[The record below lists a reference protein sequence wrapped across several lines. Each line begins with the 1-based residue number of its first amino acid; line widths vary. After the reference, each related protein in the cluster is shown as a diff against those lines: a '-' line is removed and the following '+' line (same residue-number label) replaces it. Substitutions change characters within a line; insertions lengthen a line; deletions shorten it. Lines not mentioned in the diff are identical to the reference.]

1 MTKSNKKEA
10 PKKSNK
16 TKGVKA
22 FFATILI
29 ALVTI
34 SGAYCVFVTVV
45 LADGKQNIILATPL
59 GLAIAGILVV
69 GLYKAVHSSIK

>member
-10 PKKSNK
+10 PKGNK
-16 TKGVKA
+16 TKGIKA

>member
-10 PKKSNK
+10 PKSNK

-34 SGAYCVFVTVV
+34 SGAYCLIVTVV
-45 LADGKQNIILATPL
+45 LANGKQNIILATPL

>member
-1 MTKSNKKEA
+1 MTKSTKEPKASKTNKG
-10 PKKSNK
+10 
-16 TKGVKA
+16 KGIKA

-45 LADGKQNIILATPL
+45 LADGKQNIILAAPL

-69 GLYKAVHSSIK
+69 GLYKAVHSTIK